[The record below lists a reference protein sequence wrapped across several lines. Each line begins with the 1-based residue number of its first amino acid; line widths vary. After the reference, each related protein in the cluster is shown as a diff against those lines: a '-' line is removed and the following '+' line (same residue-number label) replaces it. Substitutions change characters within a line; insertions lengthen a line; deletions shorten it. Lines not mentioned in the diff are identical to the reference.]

1 MAVSILRGAVLPA
14 LLTVA
19 VGCSRPAG
27 HERFIP
33 AEDKA
38 RQSLETALAA
48 WQRGKAGGPVEGTSA
63 PVVQFVDSHHKP
75 NQRLRS
81 FTVLGMAPGDG
92 PRVFAVKL
100 TLENP
105 AEEVKARYVV
115 VGLDPLW
122 VIRQEDFDMLAHW
135 DHPMPAGEGKSPRP

>member
-1 MAVSILRGAVLPA
+1 MAAHILRGTILSA
-14 LLTVA
+14 LLAVA
-19 VGCSRPAG
+19 IGCSRPAG

-38 RQSLETALAA
+38 RQSLEQALAA
-48 WQRGKAGGPVEGTSA
+48 WQRGKAGGPVEGTAS

-81 FTVLGMAPGDG
+81 FNVLGLAPGDG
-92 PRVFAVKL
+92 PRVFTVKL
-100 TLENP
+100 ALENP
-105 AEEVKARYVV
+105 GEEIKARYVV

-135 DHPMPAGEGKSPRP
+135 DHPMPAGQGKSSRP